1 MIENRF
7 PHSSGSFE
15 CGKRQTKFLVCARA
29 SGWFHFGKAPRHRGY
44 PPSPHPP
51 RSRAWRGFCKNGLQN
66 IERVGVRGQNIDFKD
81 LTSFFEP
88 TEQTAFALAIF
99 YFPDFW
105 RKVRCHNRPVEISGS
120 HSITWAAV
128 RDRSSQ
134 SHRINCSAQIAG
146 RWSHSHEDKDR
157 CRTIRLGSSGCRP
170 TNRQG

>member
-1 MIENRF
+1 MEN
-7 PHSSGSFE
+7 
-15 CGKRQTKFLVCARA
+15 GKRNFSFAHELQAGFIL
-29 SGWFHFGKAPRHRGY
+29 GKPHVTGGIPPPPTLPEAAPG
-44 PPSPHPP
+44 
-51 RSRAWRGFCKNGLQN
+51 AGFAKMACKN